1 MIYDQTF
8 NMSFQQKVETI
19 QYNAALAI
27 TGAIRGSSR
36 EKLYQELGLETL
48 QQRRWYRKLCCFY
61 KILKS
66 QSPKYL
72 YSIIPIH
79 NMSYRTRQCNKIPAI
94 NVKHDFFKNTFFPS
108 TIMEWN
114 KLDWEIKNSES
125 IVTFKKRILSFIRPS
140 ANSTFNCH
148 NPRGIKLLSR
158 LRLGLSHLREHK
170 FKHSF
175 QDSLNPF
182 CSCGKGEVETS
193 SHYLLHCSNYLEER
207 LALLNTMKIL
217 TCPYYN
223 KVIGNLLAFYFS
235 AALLST
241 MTKTLLSSMPL
252 QITSF
257 QPEDFMNLYSAV
269 LD

>member
-1 MIYDQTF
+1 
-8 NMSFQQKVETI
+8 
-19 QYNAALAI
+19 
-27 TGAIRGSSR
+27 
-36 EKLYQELGLETL
+36 
-48 QQRRWYRKLCCFY
+48 
-61 KILKS
+61 
-66 QSPKYL
+66 
-72 YSIIPIH
+72 
-79 NMSYRTRQCNKIPAI
+79 MSYRTRQCNKIPAI

>member
-1 MIYDQTF
+1 
-8 NMSFQQKVETI
+8 
-19 QYNAALAI
+19 
-27 TGAIRGSSR
+27 
-36 EKLYQELGLETL
+36 
-48 QQRRWYRKLCCFY
+48 
-61 KILKS
+61 
-66 QSPKYL
+66 
-72 YSIIPIH
+72 
-79 NMSYRTRQCNKIPAI
+79 MSYRTRQCNKIPAI

-193 SHYLLHCSNYLEER
+193 SHYLLHCSNYSEER
-207 LALLNTMKIL
+207 LALLNTIKNIDMSI
-217 TCPYYN
+217 YHN
-223 KVIGNLLAFYFS
+223 KVIQNLLAFYFS
-235 AALLST
+235 AILLST
-241 MTKTLLSSMPL
+241 ITETLLSSMPL
-252 QITSF
+252 
-257 QPEDFMNLYSAV
+257 
-269 LD
+269 

>member
-1 MIYDQTF
+1 
-8 NMSFQQKVETI
+8 MS
-19 QYNAALAI
+19 
-27 TGAIRGSSR
+27 
-36 EKLYQELGLETL
+36 
-48 QQRRWYRKLCCFY
+48 
-61 KILKS
+61 
-66 QSPKYL
+66 
-72 YSIIPIH
+72 H
-79 NMSYRTRQCNKIPAI
+79 RTRQCNKIPAI

-193 SHYLLHCSNYLEER
+193 SHYLLHCSNYSEER
-207 LALLNTMKIL
+207 LALLNTIRNIDKSIL
-217 TCPYYN
+217 Q
-223 KVIGNLLAFYFS
+223 
-235 AALLST
+235 LSHSKFT
-241 MTKTLLSSMPL
+241 SVL
-252 QITSF
+252 IFDDTSF
-257 QPEDFMNLYSAV
+257 DNNKNTFI
-269 LD
+269 LDATIDYIISTGGFDVPLFSSSWLFFVGLAL

>member
-1 MIYDQTF
+1 M
-8 NMSFQQKVETI
+8 
-19 QYNAALAI
+19 
-27 TGAIRGSSR
+27 
-36 EKLYQELGLETL
+36 ETL

-140 ANSTFNCH
+140 SNSIFICH
-148 NPRGIKLLSR
+148 NPRCIKLLSR
-158 LRLGLSHLREHK
+158 LRLGLSHRREHK
-170 FKHSF
+170 FKRSF

-182 CSCGKGEVETS
+182 SSCGKGEVETI
-193 SHYLLHCSNYLEER
+193 SHYLLHCSNYSEER
-207 LALLNTMKIL
+207 LALLNAIKK
-217 TCPYYN
+217 Y
-223 KVIGNLLAFYFS
+223 
-235 AALLST
+235 
-241 MTKTLLSSMPL
+241 
-252 QITSF
+252 
-257 QPEDFMNLYSAV
+257 
-269 LD
+269 

>member
-1 MIYDQTF
+1 M
-8 NMSFQQKVETI
+8 ETVH
-19 QYNAALAI
+19 
-27 TGAIRGSSR
+27 
-36 EKLYQELGLETL
+36 
-48 QQRRWYRKLCCFY
+48 QRRWYRKLCCFY
-61 KILKS
+61 KILNS

-79 NMSYRTRQCNKIPAI
+79 NISCRTRQCNKIPAI

-125 IVTFKKRILSFIRPS
+125 IVTLKKILSFIRRS
-140 ANSTFNCH
+140 VNSTFNCH
-148 NPRGIKLLSR
+148 NPRGIKLLSQ

-193 SHYLLHCSNYLEER
+193 AHYLLQCSNYSEER
-207 LALLNTMKIL
+207 LAH
-217 TCPYYN
+217 YN
-223 KVIGNLLAFYFS
+223 KY
-235 AALLST
+235 
-241 MTKTLLSSMPL
+241 
-252 QITSF
+252 
-257 QPEDFMNLYSAV
+257 
-269 LD
+269 

>member
-1 MIYDQTF
+1 M
-8 NMSFQQKVETI
+8 ETI
-19 QYNAALAI
+19 QYNAVLAI
-27 TGAIRGSSR
+27 TDTVRGSFR
-36 EKLYQELGLETL
+36 QKLYQELVLNTL

-158 LRLGLSHLREHK
+158 LRLGLSHLRKHK

-175 QDSLNPF
+175 QDSLSPF
-182 CSCGKGEVETS
+182 CSCGKGEFETS
-193 SHYLLHCSNYLEER
+193 SHYLLHCSNYSEER
-207 LALLNTMKIL
+207 LALLNIIKNIDMSIL
-217 TCPYYN
+217 RQMTL
-223 KVIGNLLAFYFS
+223 NLLAFYFS
-235 AALLST
+235 ATRLSSV
-241 MTKTLLSSMPL
+241 TKALLSSMPL
-252 QITSF
+252 YITSF
-257 QPEDFMNLYSAV
+257 RPEDLMNLYSTV